1 MDSFKSSV
9 KSEDV
14 SVKHGFPSEADGRAA
29 VGMDRFEGYSVRSKV
44 LGWVC
49 SASGIGIGRD
59 GNGTAKCRLRMKVLY
74 DGTDF
79 QGWQAQTRKGARSV
93 QGVLQEAVS
102 TRFQKPTQVVGA
114 SRTDS
119 GVHALGQVAH
129 FDVDEFQDEEQI
141 ARAQFALNRM
151 LAADVRVTNMEV
163 ARPPTGKESS
173 LPFHAIFDS
182 RGKVYSYSFQLGRF
196 VNPMERRRRALQS
209 QKCDLNLLAEALHK
223 FVGTHDFTSFANR
236 ANKGPAAVQ
245 PVKCIRSVE
254 LIDEGQGAF
263 RVQFDLDGAL
273 HRMLRNVMGMSFAV
287 ASKRYSLDDI
297 DEIFE
302 LKDRRNVPKAADACG
317 LCLEN
322 VYYDTV
328 WQPQPQPYSL
338 GERPN
343 PHEV

>member
-1 MDSFKSSV
+1 
-9 KSEDV
+9 
-14 SVKHGFPSEADGRAA
+14 
-29 VGMDRFEGYSVRSKV
+29 MDRFERSSGPFVRSKV

-49 SASGIGIGRD
+49 SASGIGNGTS

-74 DGTDF
+74 DGTNF

-141 ARAQFALNRM
+141 VRVQFALNRM
-151 LAADVRVTNMEV
+151 LAADVRVTDMEV
-163 ARPPTGKESS
+163 ARPPTGKEST

-196 VNPMERRRRALQS
+196 VNPLERQRRALQW
-209 QKCDLNLLAEALHK
+209 QKCDLNLLAEALDK

-236 ANKGPAAVQ
+236 ANKGVAAVQ
-245 PVKCIRSVE
+245 PVKCIRSIE
-254 LIDEGQGAF
+254 LVDEGQGAF

-297 DEIFE
+297 DELFA
-302 LKDRRNVPKAADACG
+302 LKDRRKVPKAADACG
-317 LCLEN
+317 LCLEK
-322 VYYDTV
+322 VYYDTI
-328 WQPQPQPYSL
+328 WHQQHQPSSL
-338 GERPN
+338 GELTN
-343 PHEV
+343 PFEV